1 VIEPVTEKAVVPDGR
16 EQGRTRLAE
25 PLLAFATAILV
36 AAGLYW
42 VGQSVGFV
50 QQIMHGAIAC
60 MFILGP
66 QVAARLSGQPF
77 DDRAAGIA
85 LRPIAPGLRVLGLA
99 LLATWPAFTLGFFLY
114 YGTLCPGQGALHAWA
129 QALAPICSH
138 WHGILGM
145 HLRLPEGF
153 WILALSQILVVA
165 VPEEVFFRGYLM
177 SRFEARWPSRRR
189 LWGAAV
195 GWPLL
200 VSSLLFALGHFL
212 VDFQPARLAVFFPA
226 LAFGWMRSRSG
237 SVAPGAVFHALC
249 NLLSEVLH
257 EAFF

>member
-1 VIEPVTEKAVVPDGR
+1 MPDR
-16 EQGRTRLAE
+16 LEQTRASLAE
-25 PLLAFATAILV
+25 PLLAFAAAIAV

-42 VGQSVGFV
+42 VGRSVGFV
-50 QQIMHGAIAC
+50 QQIMNGVIAC
-60 MFILGP
+60 MFLLGP

-77 DDRAAGIA
+77 DERAAGIA
-85 LRPIAPGLRVLGLA
+85 LRPVMPGLRVLGLA
-99 LLATWPAFTLGFFLY
+99 LLVTWPAFILGFFVY
-114 YGTLCPGQGALHAWA
+114 YGTLCPSQGALHAWA
-129 QALAPICSH
+129 QAIAPICSS
-138 WHGILGM
+138 WHGMSGM
-145 HLRLPEGF
+145 RLQLPEGF
-153 WILALSQILVVA
+153 WILALSQILIVA

-177 SRFEARWPSRRR
+177 SRFEAHWPSQRR

-195 GWPLL
+195 GWPLV
-200 VSSLLFALGHFL
+200 VSSLLFAVGHFL

-257 EAFF
+257 EASF